1 MLLTLARV
9 ASAAQETQD
18 SGLPSLDF
26 LEFLGSFETDSGQW
40 IDPVDLMQP
49 DFAQLLE
56 SVDKLPSQTTDI
68 HDQEN
73 NSQADDSDTED
84 EI

>member
-1 MLLTLARV
+1 MLLARV

-18 SGLPSLDF
+18 SGLPSLEF

-40 IDPVDLMQP
+40 IDPVELMQP

-56 SVDKLPSQTTDI
+56 SVDKLPSQTTGI
-68 HDQEN
+68 PEQEN
-73 NSQADDSDTED
+73 HSQADGSDNEDED